1 MKPKPIEIAFD
12 HDAYLNARN
21 QVEKKKQLFVKML
34 NAAEEFI
41 KVPNAD
47 INKFRNEPIKYFERE
62 ILLAYESV
70 NVMKLSFKKL
80 TDLLD
85 LNVQKFFDA
94 VAEYQK
100 LKVDETAEVQREQFI
115 IYATTQEQIEKFN
128 KLNDLCTMLNN
139 IRETI
144 CPSATLAQVQASF
157 SGALLIDTSFTK
169 LRPNP
174 MFVLS

>member
-41 KVPNAD
+41 RVPNAD
-47 INKFRNEPIKYFERE
+47 INKFRNEPVKYFERE

-94 VAEYQK
+94 VTEYQK
-100 LKVDETAEVQREQFI
+100 LKFDETAEIEREQFVT
-115 IYATTQEQIEKFN
+115 YATTQEQIDKFN
-128 KLNDLCTMLNN
+128 ELNNLCEMLNKAK
-139 IRETI
+139 ETI
-144 CPSATLAQVQASF
+144 CPNATLAMVQASF

-174 MFVLS
+174 MFVLA